1 MYVTLL
7 TTLISYVVSVEPH
20 ERLLEV
26 LLAEVVLVEVVA
38 SCVDGDVGDVG
49 DAGNFGVKDSQPG
62 VGLVEAR
69 QVGHLKGKSD
79 KESEKDP
86 VRVRRAPG
94 SEFQMSPSRLL

>member
-1 MYVTLL
+1 MKITAENF
-7 TTLISYVVSVEPH
+7 SSDEFDAFDDDDFSV
-20 ERLLEV
+20 RGIG
-26 LLAEVVLVEVVA
+26 
-38 SCVDGDVGDVG
+38 DDDDDDVGEND
-49 DAGNFGVKDSQPG
+49 DAGNLGVTDSQPG

>member
-1 MYVTLL
+1 MKITAENF
-7 TTLISYVVSVEPH
+7 SSDEFDAFDDDDFSV
-20 ERLLEV
+20 RGIGG
-26 LLAEVVLVEVVA
+26 
-38 SCVDGDVGDVG
+38 DDDDDDDVGDVD

-79 KESEKDP
+79 KESENDP

-94 SEFQMSPSRLL
+94 SEFQMRPSRLL

>member
-1 MYVTLL
+1 MKITAENFSSDEFDAFDDDDFSVRG
-7 TTLISYVVSVEPH
+7 IS
-20 ERLLEV
+20 
-26 LLAEVVLVEVVA
+26 
-38 SCVDGDVGDVG
+38 DDDDDDDDDVGDVD
-49 DAGNFGVKDSQPG
+49 DAGNFGVKDSQPD